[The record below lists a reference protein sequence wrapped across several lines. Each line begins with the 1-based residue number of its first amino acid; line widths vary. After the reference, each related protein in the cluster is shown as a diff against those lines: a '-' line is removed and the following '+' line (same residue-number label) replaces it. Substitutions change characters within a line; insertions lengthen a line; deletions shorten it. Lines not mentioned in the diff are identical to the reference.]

1 VDEGSSNSPN
11 RLLLVEDDRAL
22 AEMLASTFSADR
34 YTVDLAHDGQHG
46 LHLGLSQQYQVIM
59 VDRRLPAIDGL
70 ELVLRLRR
78 RAVSSRILM
87 LTALGETAD
96 RIDGLDAGADDYL
109 TKPFEVAELLARV
122 RALGRRLFDE
132 AQDLPLG
139 RGRLDLRQRDVRL
152 PDGGRVDLTGR
163 EFALIRS
170 LATRPRTVFS
180 RGQLLSLAFP
190 DATGES
196 IVDTYVH
203 YLRRKL
209 GNDVVRTVHGWGYQ
223 VGAL

>member
-1 VDEGSSNSPN
+1 MDEGSSNRPH

-22 AEMLASTFSADR
+22 AEMLAGAFAADR
-34 YTVDLAHDGQHG
+34 YAVDLAHDGQHG
-46 LHLGLSQQYQVIM
+46 LHLGLSQSYQVM
-59 VDRRLPAIDGL
+59 VVDRRLPAIDGL
-70 ELVLRLRR
+70 DLVLRLRR

-96 RIDGLDAGADDYL
+96 RIGGLDAGADDYL
-109 TKPFEVAELLARV
+109 TKPFEVEELLARV
-122 RALGRRLFDE
+122 RALGRRLFDAAE
-132 AQDLPLG
+132 DLPLG
-139 RGRLDLRQRDVRL
+139 RGRLDLGQREVTL
-152 PDGGRVDLTGR
+152 PDGRRVDLTGR

-170 LATRPRTVFS
+170 LATGPRTVYS
-180 RGQLLSLAFP
+180 RSQLLSLAFP
-190 DATGES
+190 DATTES

-209 GNDVVRTVHGWGYQ
+209 GDGVVRTVHGWGYQ